1 MTLPGGPVGAPL
13 TEQRREGGADQQ
25 RAALAEH
32 AVGDGEADDRVDGP
46 RVQRP
51 VEQRGG
57 HGVLQRPAGCP
68 LRRCR
73 AAASRSAT
81 AARRRRRTSGRCP
94 CPRRT
99 SSRSTRRCG
108 TPAPRRRGPSG
119 MRPNLPAASQI
130 TNSTKPLATR
140 ENSQPMLCT
149 TQPRPAVEAELS
161 VEVLRKPQ
169 STKPMAMAAVTPKTI
184 VSRLLRL
191 LCRVLLEREVEGG
204 VQGLLEGACL
214 PRRIDGRGGSGV
226 GQLCA
231 HAVTAPRV
239 AGRLSFVF
247 SSVTYQART
256 VDGPPCRQ
264 RGQRPNRTARRNASA
279 RLVPL
284 WHNEVHVCRES
295 HHTGAGSGVRSR
307 VAAAAWGRAA
317 SPWRPSRAGRGR
329 PADRAAPRSRGGR
342 WCRPRAAGSRR
353 GR

>member
-1 MTLPGGPVGAPL
+1 MPAENIIATHETVRNSGCLVV
-13 TEQRREGGADQQ
+13 
-25 RAALAEH
+25 AAERDAAELA
-32 AVGDGEADDRVDGP
+32 R
-46 RVQRP
+46 
-51 VEQRGG
+51 
-57 HGVLQRPAGCP
+57 RPA
-68 LRRCR
+68 
-73 AAASRSAT
+73 RS
-81 AARRRRRTSGRCP
+81 RRR
-94 CPRRT
+94 
-99 SSRSTRRCG
+99 
-108 TPAPRRRGPSG
+108 
-119 MRPNLPAASQI
+119 
-130 TNSTKPLATR
+130 TKPLATS

-149 TQPRPAVEAELS
+149 TQPRPAVEARAERGGAEEAPEHEADGDGGGDAEDDL
-161 VEVLRKPQ
+161 VE
-169 STKPMAMAAVTPKTI
+169 A
-184 VSRLLRL
+184 LRL

-264 RGQRPNRTARRNASA
+264 RGQRPNRTARQNASA

-317 SPWRPSRAGRGR
+317 SPWRP
-329 PADRAAPRSRGGR
+329 
-342 WCRPRAAGSRR
+342 
-353 GR
+353 

>member
-1 MTLPGGPVGAPL
+1 MPAENIIATHDDVRNSGCLAVTAERDVAVLARRQPDDEDDEAGRDEREEPADVVHDPARGRRRALVLRLSVLSEAP
-13 TEQRREGGADQQ
+13 
-25 RAALAEH
+25 EH
-32 AVGDGEADDRVDGP
+32 EGDGD
-46 RVQRP
+46 
-51 VEQRGG
+51 RGG
-57 HGVLQRPAGCP
+57 D
-68 LRRCR
+68 
-73 AAASRSAT
+73 
-81 AARRRRRTSGRCP
+81 
-94 CPRRT
+94 
-99 SSRSTRRCG
+99 
-108 TPAPRRRGPSG
+108 
-119 MRPNLPAASQI
+119 
-130 TNSTKPLATR
+130 
-140 ENSQPMLCT
+140 
-149 TQPRPAVEAELS
+149 AEDDL
-161 VEVLRKPQ
+161 VEV
-169 STKPMAMAAVTPKTI
+169 
-184 VSRLLRL
+184 LRL

-264 RGQRPNRTARRNASA
+264 RGQRPNRTARQNASA

-317 SPWRPSRAGRGR
+317 SPWRP
-329 PADRAAPRSRGGR
+329 
-342 WCRPRAAGSRR
+342 
-353 GR
+353 

>member
-1 MTLPGGPVGAPL
+1 
-13 TEQRREGGADQQ
+13 
-25 RAALAEH
+25 
-32 AVGDGEADDRVDGP
+32 
-46 RVQRP
+46 
-51 VEQRGG
+51 
-57 HGVLQRPAGCP
+57 
-68 LRRCR
+68 
-73 AAASRSAT
+73 
-81 AARRRRRTSGRCP
+81 
-94 CPRRT
+94 
-99 SSRSTRRCG
+99 
-108 TPAPRRRGPSG
+108 

-184 VSRLLRL
+184 VSRR
-191 LCRVLLEREVEGG
+191 CGSSAGCSSSGRSRAGCS
-204 VQGLLEGACL
+204 GLLEGACL
-214 PRRIDGRGGSGV
+214 PRRVDGRGGSGV

-264 RGQRPNRTARRNASA
+264 RGQGPNRAERRKGSA

-284 WHNEVHVCRES
+284 WHNGVHVCRES

-307 VAAAAWGRAA
+307 AAAAAWGRAA

-329 PADRAAPRSRGGR
+329 PADPAAPRSRGGR
-342 WCRPRAAGSRR
+342 WSPPRAAGSRR